1 MAIKYSDGSS
11 SADGRIIQ
19 IANAQIAGNNIRTQ
33 TNAPNAWK
41 KVVSNTDEICQIS
54 FTPKSATSKSFL
66 KGFSIIFKAALQARA
81 LSTPKYSGRFDN

>member
-33 TNAPNAWK
+33 TNAPNA
-41 KVVSNTDEICQIS
+41 CLLY
-54 FTPKSATSKSFL
+54 TSPSP
-66 KGFSIIFKAALQARA
+66 R
-81 LSTPKYSGRFDN
+81 D